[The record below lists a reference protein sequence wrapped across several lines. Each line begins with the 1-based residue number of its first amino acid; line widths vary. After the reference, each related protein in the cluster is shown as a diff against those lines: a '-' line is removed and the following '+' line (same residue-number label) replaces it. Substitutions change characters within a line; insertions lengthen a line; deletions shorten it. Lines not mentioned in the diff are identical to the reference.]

1 MANFDIKAHSGVTP
15 SKKSRVL
22 ELTLEDVMSGIPF
35 EYAGFRH
42 LTKDANQRS
51 LKYEKVVIAH
61 AGKRKVVK
69 VDGMST
75 RPYWE
80 SPKGQKLG
88 YAEEKM
94 I

>member
-1 MANFDIKAHSGVTP
+1 MANYDIKAHDGLSP
-15 SKKSRVL
+15 SKKTRQL
-22 ELTLEDVMSGIPF
+22 ELTMQDVMNGVPF
-35 EYAGFRH
+35 EHAGFRH
-42 LTKDANQRS
+42 LTKDAIQRS
-51 LKYEKVVIAH
+51 VKYEKVVICH
-61 AGKRKVVK
+61 EGRRKVVK

-88 YAEEKM
+88 FAEEKM